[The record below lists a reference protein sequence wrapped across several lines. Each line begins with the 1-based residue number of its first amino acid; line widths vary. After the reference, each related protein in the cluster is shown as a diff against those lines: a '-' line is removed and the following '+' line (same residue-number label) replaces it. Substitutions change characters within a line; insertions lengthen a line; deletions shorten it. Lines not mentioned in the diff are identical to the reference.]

1 MSVKNFGIERKQ
13 QILER
18 LEVLGR
24 IQVAELARELNVS
37 KETLRKD
44 LSELEQEKLLKRTHG
59 GAIGLQQSGDPSEIK
74 YIYRVKQCA
83 REKERICKKAASLV
97 QDGDTIFV
105 DNSSTNLALLKYIDP
120 DRKVTVITNSVRVL
134 LEDNFSMSNSHTI
147 ISLGGIF
154 RRDFFSCV
162 GDFANE
168 MARKFHPNKVF
179 FSAYGFGKDG
189 TIYDISMYETEAK
202 KYLMQAADQVYF
214 TADHTKIGR
223 SGGVMLAT
231 LDLVDHLICDRK
243 LTDTQM
249 EILQKFD
256 VGLIVADGQEGI

>member
-134 LEDNFSMSNSHTI
+134 L
-147 ISLGGIF
+147 
-154 RRDFFSCV
+154 
-162 GDFANE
+162 
-168 MARKFHPNKVF
+168 ARKFHPNKVF
-179 FSAYGFGKDG
+179 FSAYGLGKDG
-189 TIYDISMYETEAK
+189 TIDDISMYETEAK

>member
-1 MSVKNFGIERKQ
+1 MGVKDFGIERKQ

-24 IQVAELARELNVS
+24 IQVSDLARELDVS

-59 GAIGLQQSGDPSEIK
+59 GAVGLKQSVEPSEIK

-83 REKERICKKAASLV
+83 REKERICRKAASLV

-120 DRKVTVITNSVRVL
+120 SCKVTVITNSVRVL
-134 LEDNFSMSNSHTI
+134 LEDNFSMSNSHTV

-168 MARKFHPNKVF
+168 MARKFHPNRAF
-179 FSAYGFGKDG
+179 LSAYGLGEDG
-189 TIYDISMYETEAK
+189 TIYDISMYETEVK
-202 KYLMQAADQVYF
+202 KFFIQASDQVYL
-214 TADHTKIGR
+214 TADHTKINR
-223 SGGVMLAT
+223 SGGAILAT
-231 LDLVDHLICDRK
+231 LDLVDYLICDRG
-243 LTDTQM
+243 LTDAQT
-249 EILQKFD
+249 ETLQSFD
-256 VGLIVADGQEGI
+256 VELIVADGQEGT